1 MNKSKYFILPIF
13 LYLLSGSTQAV
24 DINISITGSI
34 YIPPCVINNNI
45 PIQFSFNQIMT
56 YKVDGQT
63 NAITKNIPIT
73 CTYFKGSPYVKVSGI
88 QLSGAPDNV
97 LQVSADSVNAGRFGL
112 ALYQGDSVDANHPLR
127 LNGSASRGYE
137 VTKGFSNTGQ
147 ERSQFSI
154 TAVPF
159 KTGTS
164 DLSPGNF
171 TASASLSIVYN

>member
-13 LYLLSGSTQAV
+13 LYLLSGTARAV
-24 DINISITGSI
+24 DINIAITGAI
-34 YIPPCVINNNI
+34 YVPPCVVNNNI

-63 NAITKNIPIT
+63 SAITKNIPIT

-88 QLSGAPDNV
+88 QLAGAPDNV
-97 LQVSADSVNAGRFGL
+97 LKVSADSVNSNRFGL
-112 ALYQGDSVDANHPLR
+112 ALYQGESIDENNPLR
-127 LNGSASRGYE
+127 LNGSAPRGYAI
-137 VTKGFSNTGQ
+137 TKGFSNTGQ
-147 ERSQFSI
+147 DRSQFTI

-159 KTGTS
+159 KTGTA